1 MDSGYDETA
10 SWTQPRVRLQPL
22 ICWGGRG
29 GGEGGVQEV
38 LEEGPAWP
46 GQREK
51 GNSGGLGLKSSYRL
65 VFDSQRG
72 YVRTYLRNVSP
83 GWDQNHDCL
92 PISSSLDLQWPSRLT
107 DSSPVQVWPPL
118 RSPPSFDLESWP

>member
-10 SWTQPRVRLQPL
+10 SWTQPRVGLQPL
-22 ICWGGRG
+22 ICWG

-38 LEEGPAWP
+38 PEEGPAWP

-51 GNSGGLGLKSSYRL
+51 GNSAVLGLKSFYRP